1 MFAAIRA
8 MLVPSFRLFGHL
20 FMDAE
25 PACNPALE
33 ERIS

>member
-1 MFAAIRA
+1 MFAAICA
-8 MLVPSFRLFGHL
+8 ISVPLFRMFGHL

-33 ERIS
+33 ERIL